1 MSLPSGSPTIEP
13 SLDIKQF
20 VQQATGTHPRAGEI
34 AEKLRAWLE
43 ANHLSQGVHIRII
56 KGKKP
61 ESPGMGYDWMS
72 TANDTVLKLNLD
84 YHENLFWLMNRNEK
98 ALKRFL
104 KKEGLDLLKLDC
116 TRWYV
121 SEKPKA
127 VAEAITPTDL
137 AGTAMKPT
145 LVPYKSPVTGDEGM
159 ALHIPWPEKITSD
172 QWNKISQLMK
182 QKGYDIRDGADAQ
195 RFVYGYMQK
204 FNNKVPP
211 VLQDWIDT
219 IALVLDVKAPSQSP
233 DVKTAGATPANKVF
247 RRAVK
252 EWGTTHDPALAG
264 YILPSGAMLDM
275 SGSRHGSGGGVRAY
289 DHREVEQFMDEHFG
303 ERIDAMHAF
312 MDMGAIRWMPEGN
325 SLDIRKPPTPQQLTT
340 LRRVLDHAHGNMV
353 VIDVYW
359 PSYGSA
365 VAEYPGRVKPDRI
378 VRDIQN
384 FYKTGELKPMSQV
397 QQFHQAVEEVV
408 ESLLSSNT
416 ARFNPS
422 YAARGVAA
430 ILLEAEQLEL
440 PLDNEGDEGDEG
452 DEDASPLS
460 SEEIGDWLG
469 RIGITKG
476 YKQIDGD
483 YGDPWLYGGT
493 WYSAG
498 VEGDPDK
505 WASIVHFDGVEALGI
520 EDYWSG
526 SKKVKEE
533 AMKPE
538 WRAKIAQVKSTEYPD
553 DEDDERAT
561 DVVLDEIAD
570 RMNAERKFTVY
581 RTNAEDPNEESWV
594 TDHLSELLESMGL
607 THEQW
612 MDMGPEGRV
621 CVVGTHHGWHEL
633 DQYPHE
639 YTKEELSKF
648 LGIEL

>member
-1 MSLPSGSPTIEP
+1 M
-13 SLDIKQF
+13 
-20 VQQATGTHPRAGEI
+20 
-34 AEKLRAWLE
+34 
-43 ANHLSQGVHIRII
+43 
-56 KGKKP
+56 
-61 ESPGMGYDWMS
+61 
-72 TANDTVLKLNLD
+72 
-84 YHENLFWLMNRNEK
+84 
-98 ALKRFL
+98 
-104 KKEGLDLLKLDC
+104 LDL
-116 TRWYV
+116 
-121 SEKPKA
+121 
-127 VAEAITPTDL
+127 
-137 AGTAMKPT
+137 
-145 LVPYKSPVTGDEGM
+145 
-159 ALHIPWPEKITSD
+159 
-172 QWNKISQLMK
+172 
-182 QKGYDIRDGADAQ
+182 
-195 RFVYGYMQK
+195 
-204 FNNKVPP
+204 
-211 VLQDWIDT
+211 
-219 IALVLDVKAPSQSP
+219 
-233 DVKTAGATPANKVF
+233 
-247 RRAVK
+247 
-252 EWGTTHDPALAG
+252 
-264 YILPSGAMLDM
+264 SGA
-275 SGSRHGSGGGVRAY
+275 RQGGGSVRAY
-289 DHREVEQFMDEHFG
+289 DHRQVEQFFDEHFE
-303 ERIDAMHAF
+303 ERVDAMHAF

-340 LRRVLDHAHGNMV
+340 LRRVLNHAQGEIV
-353 VIDVYW
+353 FIDVFW
-359 PSYGSA
+359 PSYGNSA
-365 VAEYPGRVKPDRI
+365 AEYPGRTKPDRI

-397 QQFHQAVEEVV
+397 QQFHQAAEAAV
-408 ESLLSSNT
+408 ESLLSHST
-416 ARFNPS
+416 ARFSPS
-422 YAARGVAA
+422 YVARGVAA

-440 PLDNEGDEGDEG
+440 PLDSDDGGDEGDEG
-452 DEDASPLS
+452 ASPLS

-538 WRAKIAQVKSTEYPD
+538 WRAKIAQVKATEYPD

-561 DVVLDEIAD
+561 DVVLDEIAEK
-570 RMNAERKFTVY
+570 MNEARKFTVY

-594 TDHLSELLESMGL
+594 TDHLSGLLESMGI

-621 CVVGTHHGWHEL
+621 CAVGSHYGWHEL
-633 DQYPHE
+633 DHYPHE

>member
-1 MSLPSGSPTIEP
+1 L
-13 SLDIKQF
+13 
-20 VQQATGTHPRAGEI
+20 
-34 AEKLRAWLE
+34 
-43 ANHLSQGVHIRII
+43 
-56 KGKKP
+56 
-61 ESPGMGYDWMS
+61 S
-72 TANDTVLKLNLD
+72 TANDTVLKLDLD
-84 YHENLFWLMNRNEK
+84 YHENPFWIMNRNEN

-104 KKEGLDLLKLDC
+104 RNQGLDLLKKDC

-121 SEKPKA
+121 SETPKRVSEA
-127 VAEAITPTDL
+127 AEPVDAST
-137 AGTAMKPT
+137 KPT
-145 LVPYKSPVTGDEGM
+145 FVPYKSPVSGDEGM
-159 ALHIPWPEKITSD
+159 ALHIPWPEKITSE
-172 QWNKISQLMK
+172 QWSKISRLMQ

-204 FNNKVPP
+204 FQNKVPP

-219 IALVLDVKAPSQSP
+219 ISLVLDVKAPSQSP
-233 DVKTAGATPANKVF
+233 DVKTAGATPASKVF

-264 YILPSGAMLDM
+264 YILPSGALLDL
-275 SGSRHGSGGGVRAY
+275 SGARQGGGSVRAY
-289 DHREVEQFMDEHFG
+289 DHRQVEQFFDERFE
-303 ERIDAMHAF
+303 ERVDAMHAF

-340 LRRVLDHAHGNMV
+340 LRRVLNHSQGEIIF
-353 VIDVYW
+353 IDVFW
-359 PSYGSA
+359 PSYGNSA
-365 VAEYPGRVKPDRI
+365 AEYPGRTKPDRI

-397 QQFHQAVEEVV
+397 QQFHHAAEEAV
-408 ESLLSSNT
+408 ESLLSNST
-416 ARFNPS
+416 SRFNPS

-440 PLDNEGDEGDEG
+440 PLDSDDGDDE
-452 DEDASPLS
+452 DDASPLS

-469 RIGITKG
+469 KIGITKN
-476 YKQIDGD
+476 YRQIDGD
-483 YGDPWLYGGT
+483 FGDPWLYGGT

-498 VEGDPDK
+498 IEKDPDK
-505 WASIVHFDGVEALGI
+505 CSSIVHI
-520 EDYWSG
+520 EGTESEGTKEYWSNDRV
-526 SKKVKEE
+526 VKEE

-538 WRAKIAQVKSTEYPD
+538 WRAKIAQIKAEKYPD

-561 DVVLDEIAD
+561 DEVLEEIAAK
-570 RMNAERKFTVY
+570 MNDNVKIRAW

-594 TDHLSELLESMGL
+594 TDRLSSLLDSESL

-621 CVVGTHHGWHEL
+621 CVAARHHGWENF
-633 DQYPHE
+633 DSYPYE